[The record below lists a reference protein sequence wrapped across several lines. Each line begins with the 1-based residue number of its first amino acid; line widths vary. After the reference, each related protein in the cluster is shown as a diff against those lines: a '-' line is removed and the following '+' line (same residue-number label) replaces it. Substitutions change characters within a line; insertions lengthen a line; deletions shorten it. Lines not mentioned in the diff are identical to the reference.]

1 LARQTKQRDGFD
13 CTGRSGFD
21 GSSATAAVAEV
32 AVATSAATLAVSKEA
47 DDDDDDDDG
56 ASSAVG
62 NAVFLSLLVVAG
74 STDVSVLA
82 VSATAVV
89 EVTIKE
95 KNQSAML
102 SKRGKKR
109 LECPRRF
116 HQQLQVNI
124 PSAVGV
130 LVAVVSLL
138 ASSCCFCVSLKHLEH
153 MF

>member
-1 LARQTKQRDGFD
+1 MARQTKQRDGFD

-82 VSATAVV
+82 VSTTAVV

-109 LECPRRF
+109 LEYPRRF
-116 HQQLQVNI
+116 HQQVNI